1 MRKNIFNLK
10 QLWINLII
18 TLIWFSALSGSSEI
32 NCLGDPFGKGFGNF
46 VLWNMPDPTTSLS
59 TIVDVKYFF
68 IDFGLSYI
76 VTLLLLFLTY
86 NIFKIKNSLLIKT
99 KWLFI
104 FSILGILIS
113 GFFSLEFFLGVNLN
127 QIDCL
132 RIEDTYHFGLRF
144 QK

>member
-1 MRKNIFNLK
+1 MRIYIFNLK
-10 QLWINLII
+10 LLWLNLII

-32 NCLGDPFGKGFGNF
+32 NCLGEPYGKGFGNF

-59 TIVDVKYFF
+59 TIVDLKCFF

-76 VTLLLLFLTY
+76 ITLILLFLVY

-99 KWLFI
+99 KWLII
-104 FSILGILIS
+104 FSIIGILIS

-132 RIEDTYHFGLRF
+132 RIEDTYNFRLRL